1 MTPEHTPL
9 LKRVNLWLQKNK
21 FLIRQPIKTTSFK
34 KSNSLDTFP
43 CVGSATKQIVKTF
56 ASLSSYVWRKDSL
69 LVSGGFA
76 ATIQTP
82 DKAPHKSL

>member
-9 LKRVNLWLQKNK
+9 LKRVNLWWEKNK

-34 KSNSLDTFP
+34 KSNSLDTFS
-43 CVGSATKQIVKTF
+43 CIDSATKQIVKTF